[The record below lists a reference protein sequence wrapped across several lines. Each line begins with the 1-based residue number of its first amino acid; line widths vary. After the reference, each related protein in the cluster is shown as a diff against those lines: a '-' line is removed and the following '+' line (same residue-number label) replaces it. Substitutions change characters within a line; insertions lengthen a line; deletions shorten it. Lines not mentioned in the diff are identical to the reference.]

1 MSSNRSILFIGAGIL
16 ALVVVSVI
24 VVLVARRGPQ
34 TFPAGSPQAALSEYL
49 SAWDDNDIEAAYGLL
64 SQSARD
70 RVAYS
75 EYLSAANSYHA
86 YSQTAHDVTI
96 DQVTGSGDRV
106 TIEVTV
112 QEFYG
117 DGLSADVSRSP
128 RSVPMIHESD
138 GWKIDDTLVWLDPG
152 PFVPKPL

>member
-1 MSSNRSILFIGAGIL
+1 MSSNRSILLIGAGIL
-16 ALVVVSVI
+16 ALVVASVI
-24 VVLVARRGPQ
+24 VVLVVRRGPQ

-49 SAWDDNDIEAAYGLL
+49 AAWDDYDIEAAYRLL

-70 RVAYS
+70 RVTYS
-75 EYLSAANSYHA
+75 EYLSAANSYRG
-86 YSQTAHDVTI
+86 YNQTARDVTI
-96 DQVTGSGDRV
+96 DRVTGSGDLV
-106 TIEVTV
+106 TIQVTV
-112 QEFYG
+112 EDFYG